1 MTSELFVVGLSHHSA
16 PVELRERLAVASDQM
31 PTAIAELLAAA
42 ELQDGVL
49 ISTCNRVEVVSTT
62 TDPKRTAARIIQHLN
77 TRANPD
83 AVDGYIYQR
92 VGDEA
97 VRHLFRVAAGL
108 DSMVL
113 GEPQILGQ
121 VKAAFASANEAG
133 VAGSLVSRWFSR
145 AFAVA
150 KRVRTETGLAAG
162 HVSVSSI
169 ACDLAEKIF
178 GELSGRRVLLVGA
191 GKMSEVAA
199 RSLAARGATLFV
211 VNRSPERADALAKA
225 CGGTPRPLEALATE
239 LNEADVV
246 ISSTA
251 NPGFVITYDLMQSV
265 TKARRHRP
273 LFIIDIAVPR
283 DVDPRVGTLNNVFVY
298 DMDDLKEV
306 AQTNLS
312 LRKREVQRAEAIVEN
327 EVVQF
332 TQWLRSL
339 QLTPT
344 IVALRE
350 RFRAVVLAELERTTP
365 RMSQLSDKDKQM
377 LNAMAEAIVNKLLHA
392 PLAELK
398 RANEQAD
405 DAALIA
411 ITRRLFQ
418 IDEGAAPAAVTDLNE
433 AELVPA
439 GSMGSRSGG
448 TT

>member
-1 MTSELFVVGLSHHSA
+1 MASELFVVGLSHHSA
-16 PVELRERLAVASDQM
+16 PVEVRERLAVPAEQL
-31 PTAIAELLAAA
+31 PAAIRSLLAAA
-42 ELQDGVL
+42 ELEGGVL
-49 ISTCNRVEVVSTT
+49 ISTCNRVEVVTHT
-62 TDPKRTAARIIQHLN
+62 QDPKRTAARITEHLN
-77 TRANPD
+77 ERSAPD
-83 AVDGYIYQR
+83 VVDSYVYQR
-92 VGDEA
+92 VGDDA

-121 VKAAFASANEAG
+121 VKAAYACASETG
-133 VAGSLVSRWFSR
+133 VVTGLVSRWFSR

-150 KRVRTETGLAAG
+150 KRVRTETGVASG

-178 GELSGRRVLLVGA
+178 GDLTDRRVLLVGA

-199 RSLAARGATLFV
+199 RSLAARGAKLFV
-211 VNRSPERADALAKA
+211 VNRSPERAESLAKA

-251 NPGFVITYDLMQSV
+251 NPGFVITYELMQGV
-265 TKARRHRP
+265 TKTRRHRP

-312 LRKREVQRAEAIVEN
+312 LRKREVQRAETIVEA
-327 EVVQF
+327 EVAMF
-332 TQWLRSL
+332 TQWMNSL

-350 RFRAVVLAELERTTP
+350 RFREVVMAELERTTP
-365 RMSQLSDKDKQM
+365 RLSSMTDKDRQM
-377 LNAMAEAIVNKLLHA
+377 LNAMAEAMVNKLLHG

-398 RANEQAD
+398 RANESAD
-405 DAALIA
+405 DAEVIA
-411 ITRRLFQ
+411 VARRLFQ
-418 IDEGAAPAAVTDLNE
+418 LGEPEATASPVSLTDAEFTPA
-433 AELVPA
+433 
-439 GSMGSRSGG
+439 GSRSGSRS
-448 TT
+448 

>member
-1 MTSELFVVGLSHHSA
+1 MASELFVVGLSHHNA
-16 PVELRERLAVASDQM
+16 PVELRERLAVAADQL
-31 PTAIAELLAAA
+31 PPALRELLQAV
-42 ELQDGVL
+42 ELDDGVL
-49 ISTCNRVEVVSTT
+49 ISTCNRVEVIGTT
-62 TDPKRTAARIIQHLN
+62 NDLARTATRIVQHLN
-77 TRANPD
+77 QRATPHP
-83 AVDGYIYQR
+83 VDHYVYQR

-121 VKAAFASANEAG
+121 VKAAYACATDAG
-133 VAGSLVSRWFSR
+133 VAGSLVGRWFSR
-145 AFAVA
+145 AFTVA
-150 KRVRTETGLAAG
+150 KRVRTETGLASG

-178 GELSGRRVLLVGA
+178 GELTDRRVLLVGA

-199 RSLAARGATLFV
+199 RSLAARGAKLFV
-211 VNRSPERADALAKA
+211 VNRSPERAETLAKA

-251 NPGFVITYDLMQSV
+251 NPGFVITHELMLSV
-265 TKARRHRP
+265 SKARRHRP

-312 LRKREVQRAEAIVEN
+312 LRKREVMRAEVIVES
-327 EVVQF
+327 EVAQF
-332 TQWLRSL
+332 SQWLRSL

-350 RFRAVVLAELERTTP
+350 RFRAVVLTELERTAP
-365 RMSQLSDKDKQM
+365 RLSQMNDKDKQM
-377 LNAMAEAIVNKLLHA
+377 LQAMAEAIVNKLLHG

-405 DAALIA
+405 DAELIA
-411 ITRRLFQ
+411 VTRRLFQ
-418 IDEGAAPAAVTDLNE
+418 LEESLIGASTVNANE
-433 AELVPA
+433 AELAPA
-439 GSMGSRSGG
+439 GSRSQGS
-448 TT
+448 T

>member
-1 MTSELFVVGLSHHSA
+1 MTAELFVVGLSHHSA
-16 PVELRERLAVASDQM
+16 PVELRERLAVPADTLPS
-31 PTAIAELLAAA
+31 AVRELLSAAD
-42 ELQDGVL
+42 LSDGVL
-49 ISTCNRVEVVSTT
+49 ISTCNRVEVVTT
-62 TDPKRTAARIIQHLN
+62 TSDPKATTSRIIQHLN
-77 TRANPD
+77 QRAMPS
-83 AVDGYIYQR
+83 AVDNYVYQR
-92 VGDEA
+92 IGDDA

-121 VKAAFASANEAG
+121 VKAAFACATDVG
-133 VAGSLVSRWFSR
+133 VAGSLVTRWFSR

-150 KRVRTETGLAAG
+150 KRVRTETGVASG

-178 GELSGRRVLLVGA
+178 GELTDRRVLLVGA

-199 RSLAARGATLFV
+199 RSLAARGAKLFV
-211 VNRSPERADALAKA
+211 VNRSPERAESLAKA
-225 CGGTPRPLEALATE
+225 CGGAPRPLEALATE
-239 LNEADVV
+239 LTEADVV

-251 NPGFVITYDLMQSV
+251 NPDFVITHDLMLGV

-312 LRKREVQRAEAIVEN
+312 LRKREVQRAEAIVES
-327 EVVQF
+327 EVLQF
-332 TQWLRSL
+332 SQWLRSL

-365 RMSQLSDKDKQM
+365 RLSQMNDKDKQM
-377 LNAMAEAIVNKLLHA
+377 LQAMAEAMVNKLLHG

-398 RANEQAD
+398 RANEQAG
-405 DAALIA
+405 DAELIA
-411 ITRRLFQ
+411 VTRRLFQ
-418 IDEGAAPAAVTDLNE
+418 LEDAHQSLALTAPTD
-433 AELVPA
+433 AELAPV
-439 GSMGSRSGG
+439 GTRSGG
-448 TT
+448 RS

>member
-1 MTSELFVVGLSHHSA
+1 VGSELFVIGLSHHGA
-16 PVELRERLAVASDQM
+16 PLELRERLAVPAEQL
-31 PTAIAELLAAA
+31 PNAIRELLIAA
-42 ELQDGVL
+42 ELENGVL
-49 ISTCNRVEVVSTT
+49 ISTCNRVEVVSSAS
-62 TDPKRTAARIIQHLN
+62 DPKHAATRIVEHLN
-77 TRANPD
+77 RRANPGT
-83 AVDGYIYQR
+83 VDGFVYQR
-92 VGDEA
+92 VGEDA
-97 VRHLFRVAAGL
+97 VRHLFRVASGL

-121 VKAAFASANEAG
+121 VKAAFACAANAG
-133 VAGSLVSRWFSR
+133 VAGSVVSRWFSH
-145 AFAVA
+145 AFSVA
-150 KRVRTETGLAAG
+150 KRVRTETGVAAG

-178 GELSGRRVLLVGA
+178 GDLNDRRVLLVGA

-199 RSLAARGATLFV
+199 RSLAARGAKLFV
-211 VNRSPERADALAKA
+211 VNRSPERAESLAKA

-251 NPGFVITYDLMQSV
+251 NPDFVITHELMLGV

-298 DMDDLKEV
+298 NMDDLKEV

-312 LRKREVQRAEAIVEN
+312 LRKREVMRAEAIVET
-327 EVVQF
+327 EVALF
-332 TQWLRSL
+332 GRRMRSL

-350 RFRAVVLAELERTTP
+350 RFRAVVIAELERTTP
-365 RMSQLSDKDKQM
+365 RLSQASEKDKQM
-377 LNAMAEAIVNKLLHA
+377 LQAMAEAIVSKLLHG

-405 DAALIA
+405 DAELLAV
-411 ITRRLFQ
+411 TRRLFQ
-418 IDEGAAPAAVTDLNE
+418 LENDVVSTQQQDVSESDLT
-433 AELVPA
+433 PA
-439 GSMGSRSGG
+439 GSRSRGP
-448 TT
+448 T